1 MPQPTQVFAG
11 GGFRAAKTPSACS
24 GRNLSRASPD
34 CAAGTRRYSSQ
45 RDEFHHQLQPE
56 ADAFFLEAQSTC
68 SKLLDS
74 D

>member
-1 MPQPTQVFAG
+1 MTEAG
-11 GGFRAAKTPSACS
+11 GNEEEIIFWSALQISAPAERAAFLDRVCQ
-24 GRNLSRASPD
+24 GRATLREKLGRMLA
-34 CAAGTRRYSSQ
+34 R
-45 RDEFHHQLQPE
+45 QLE

>member
-1 MPQPTQVFAG
+1 MTEAG
-11 GGFRAAKTPSACS
+11 GNEEETIYWNALHISAPEERAAFLDRACQ
-24 GRNLSRASPD
+24 GRATLREKLDRMLA
-34 CAAGTRRYSSQ
+34 R
-45 RDEFHHQLQPE
+45 QLE